1 MPTPP
6 GRRQRRAGG
15 LSDALGRAGE
25 TYASELR
32 QTRNDWAHNQAF
44 TDDALTVC
52 PSCEGPLRKVF
63 GNVGVTFKGSGFYA
77 TDSRSAGRST
87 SGRSSSGSG
96 SSESTSSSSAESS
109 SGGSASGSSGDSGKS
124 AAGTS
129 TSAQAGTASS
139 S

>member
-1 MPTPP
+1 MPTY
-6 GRRQRRAGG
+6 
-15 LSDALGRAGE
+15 S
-25 TYASELR
+25 YACKSCGHAF
-32 QTRNDWAHNQAF
+32 DIHQAF

-96 SSESTSSSSAESS
+96 SSESTSSSAESS